1 MKEEDIMVKEEVT
14 VVTEVDMETE
24 VVTVATEVAI
34 AREVTTL
41 STGTSNQNK
50 VIDHP
55 TRSDII
61 NKKRPKK
68 SKKVSNNQLLLKK
81 IWELEDSKLSKADKK
96 KRNRSQ
102 VLITKAKDQGLLKV
116 QLEAEVATKEEVAE
130 EVIKEEVVTMW
141 QERRVTTSD
150 LFR

>member
-55 TRSDII
+55 IRSAII
-61 NKKRPKK
+61 NMKRLKKN
-68 SKKVSNNQLLLKK
+68 KKVNNNQLL
-81 IWELEDSKLSKADKK
+81 
-96 KRNRSQ
+96 
-102 VLITKAKDQGLLKV
+102 
-116 QLEAEVATKEEVAE
+116 
-130 EVIKEEVVTMW
+130 
-141 QERRVTTSD
+141 
-150 LFR
+150 